1 MNYTRQAN
9 EVLRIAERTAKEMN
23 HPYIGTE
30 HLLIGLRQVYT
41 GVAGQVLDANGVEEE
56 KILKVMEELVSPVGN
71 VSLAHRPEVSPRLAY
86 ILEDSKAEAMRF
98 RSEEIG
104 TEHLLMA
111 LLRDVDCVACRILLT
126 LNINMQKDNLLAVCG
141 FGGKMLHGPL
151 PVRVEENHVRRRTLL
166 KASRLQLIEPCGICA
181 HLFHQLQEG

>member
-56 KILKVMEELVSPVGN
+56 KILKVMEELVCPRWECFSGTSPG
-71 VSLAHRPEVSPRLAY
+71 SES
-86 ILEDSKAEAMRF
+86 EA
-98 RSEEIG
+98 
-104 TEHLLMA
+104 
-111 LLRDVDCVACRILLT
+111 CVYP
-126 LNINMQKDNLLAVCG
+126 
-141 FGGKMLHGPL
+141 GG
-151 PVRVEENHVRRRTLL
+151 
-166 KASRLQLIEPCGICA
+166 Q
-181 HLFHQLQEG
+181 